1 MGNFGVLEEP
11 ELAEAAK
18 VQIMQGSL
26 RAQALYYTVSCFFF
40 QEHNVDTKRMFI
52 I

>member
-18 VQIMQGSL
+18 VQTMQGSL
-26 RAQALYYTVSCFFF
+26 RAQALYYTELPDFFS
-40 QEHNVDTKRMFI
+40 KSIM
-52 I
+52 